1 MSDAPEPELDIYCE
15 DNAAELLIKQAL
27 PLDVRKR
34 IRVLPVGD
42 KGQIAA
48 QGSFH
53 LWTRLKNLS
62 DMLLVWDGEVGLH
75 EVAANLKKANL
86 TEEKLSASELRH
98 LN

>member
-1 MSDAPEPELDIYCE
+1 M
-15 DNAAELLIKQAL
+15 
-27 PLDVRKR
+27 
-34 IRVLPVGD
+34 GD

-53 LWTRLKNLS
+53 LRTRLKNLS